1 MVPVLTSN
9 PLFKRVATNVI
20 LSTDTFNYPVRR
32 YRYMGQAMEQLMEPA
47 MDQSKFTTSL
57 MHFIKHSP
65 TPFHAVANMQEILQ
79 QSGFVE
85 LKEADHW
92 DLLPGQN
99 YYVTRNAS
107 SIVAFRMGSTDMV
120 RNGIRMVGA
129 HTDSPCLKVK
139 PNPGKNTKGYWQLGV
154 EVYGGVL
161 LNPWFDRDLS
171 LAGRVNYET
180 KYRQLNSALI
190 DFELPIA
197 VIPSL
202 AIHLD
207 RDVNSSR
214 SINAQENLPP
224 ILLQLPA
231 GEQKDI
237 RQLLK
242 QKLLSDDPECNVEDV
257 LDYELCFYDTQAPAL
272 IGLEKAFI
280 ASARLDNLLSCY
292 MGLASLVSADNK
304 MASLLV
310 CNDHEEVGSLSASGA
325 QGPFLKSVLERLA
338 GDQQKLSRMID
349 RSYLVSAD
357 NAHGVHPNYIDRHD
371 ESHGPIMNQG
381 PVIKVNANQR
391 YATNSETSSLFR
403 QLCKKVDVPVQSFV
417 VRSDMGCGSTI
428 GPISAGVIGVKTI
441 DVGVPQLAMHSIRE
455 MAGVLDSYYLYKV
468 LREFYCGDFA

>member
-1 MVPVLTSN
+1 
-9 PLFKRVATNVI
+9 
-20 LSTDTFNYPVRR
+20 
-32 YRYMGQAMEQLMEPA
+32 MEQTN
-47 MDQSKFTTSL
+47 FTNSL
-57 MHFIKHSP
+57 LDFIKNAP
-65 TPFHAVANMQEILQ
+65 TPFHAVANMQKILQ

-107 SIVAFRMGSTDMV
+107 SIVAFRAGTDDV
-120 RNGIRMVGA
+120 IRSGVRMVGA

-139 PNPGKNTKGYWQLGV
+139 PNPERNQKGYWQLGV

-171 LAGRVNYET
+171 LAGRVSYVT
-180 KYRQLNSALI
+180 KYRQLNSALV
-190 DFELPIA
+190 DFEQAIA

-207 RDVNSSR
+207 REANSSR

-224 ILLQLPA
+224 ILLQLP
-231 GEQKDI
+231 GDEQKDI
-237 RQLLK
+237 RALLK
-242 QKLLSDDPECNVEDV
+242 QKLLNDDPECNVETV

-272 IGLEKAFI
+272 VGLEQEFM

-292 MGLASLVSADNK
+292 VGLASLLEAGNK
-304 MASLLV
+304 MTSLLV
-310 CNDHEEVGSLSASGA
+310 CNDHEEVGSRSASGA
-325 QGPFLKSVLERLA
+325 QGPFLKSVLERIA

-349 RSYLVSAD
+349 GSYLVSAD
-357 NAHGVHPNYIDRHD
+357 NAHGVHPNYIDKHD
-371 ESHGPIMNQG
+371 ENHGPIMNQG
-381 PVIKVNANQR
+381 PVIKVNSNQR

-403 QLCKKVDVPVQSFV
+403 HLCKKVDVPVQSFV

-428 GPISAGVIGVKTI
+428 GPISAGVIGVKTL

-455 MAGVLDSYYLYKV
+455 MAGTLDAYYLYKV
-468 LREFYCGDFA
+468 LREYYGGEFS